1 MRGLARFLAVPLVLG
16 WAVSVASDAHPFAQT
31 SSTTEQDLLLGT
43 WQLDLSKS
51 KYIPGPA
58 PRGET
63 RTYARD
69 DEGLKG
75 TIRRR
80 LADGGEE
87 VIEYRA
93 DFDHEYP
100 VAGTE
105 AYDTIKL
112 TRIDA
117 RTAHAVLSH
126 AGREFGTARRVVSDD
141 GQTLTIEFRR
151 EGNSGINNVAVYRK
165 QAH

>member
-1 MRGLARFLAVPLVLG
+1 MRGIARFLAVLVVLG
-16 WAVSVASDAHPFAQT
+16 CAESVAPDAHLLPQT
-31 SSTTEQDLLLGT
+31 ASTTELDLLVGT
-43 WQLDLSKS
+43 WQLDLAKS
-51 KYIPGPA
+51 KYSPGPA
-58 PRGET
+58 PRDET

-69 DEGLKG
+69 NEGLKG

-80 LADGGEE
+80 LADGREE

-100 VAGTE
+100 VVGAG

-112 TRIDA
+112 TRINA
-117 RTAHAVLSH
+117 RTARAVLSH
-126 AGREFGTARRVVSDD
+126 AGRVFGTARRIVSDD
-141 GQTLTIEFRR
+141 GQTLTIELRR
-151 EGNSGINNVAVYRK
+151 EENTAVNNVALYRK

>member
-1 MRGLARFLAVPLVLG
+1 MRGLACSIAVAVVLG
-16 WAVSVASDAHPFAQT
+16 WAASLAPDPQILAQT
-31 SSTTEQDLLLGT
+31 AATTEQDLLLGT

-51 KYIPGPA
+51 KYSPGPA

-80 LADGGEE
+80 LADGREE

-117 RTAHAVLSH
+117 RTAEAVLSH
-126 AGREFGTARRVVSDD
+126 AGRAFGTARRVVSDD

-151 EGNSGINNVAVYRK
+151 EGGSAIHNVAVYRK
-165 QAH
+165 QTQ

>member
-1 MRGLARFLAVPLVLG
+1 MRGLARFLAVPVVLG
-16 WAVSVASDAHPFAQT
+16 WAVSVAPDAYLLAQT
-31 SSTTEQDLLLGT
+31 ASTEQDLLLGT

-51 KYIPGPA
+51 KYSPGPA

-69 DEGLKG
+69 NEGLKG

-80 LADGGEE
+80 LADGREE

-112 TRIDA
+112 TRINA
-117 RTAHAVLSH
+117 RTAQAVLSH
-126 AGREFGTARRVVSDD
+126 AGRAFGTARRVVSDD

-151 EGNSGINNVAVYRK
+151 EGNPAVNNVALYRK
-165 QAH
+165 QTY

>member
-1 MRGLARFLAVPLVLG
+1 MRGLARFLALPVVLG
-16 WAVSVASDAHPFAQT
+16 WAVSVAPDAHLLAQT
-31 SSTTEQDLLLGT
+31 ASTEQDLLLGT

-51 KYIPGPA
+51 KYSPGPA
-58 PRGET
+58 PRSET

-69 DEGLKG
+69 NEGLKG

-80 LADGGEE
+80 LANGREE

-117 RTAHAVLSH
+117 RTAEAVLSH
-126 AGREFGTARRVVSDD
+126 AGRAFGTARRVVSDD
-141 GQTLTIEFRR
+141 GQTLTIAFRR
-151 EGNSGINNVAVYRK
+151 EGYNTVNNVAIYRK
-165 QAH
+165 QTH

>member
-1 MRGLARFLAVPLVLG
+1 MRSLARFLAVPLVLG
-16 WAVSVASDAHPFAQT
+16 WAVSVAPDAHLLAQT
-31 SSTTEQDLLLGT
+31 ASTTEQDFLLGT

-69 DEGLKG
+69 NEGLKG

-80 LADGGEE
+80 LADGREE

-117 RTAHAVLSH
+117 RTAQAVLSH

-151 EGNSGINNVAVYRK
+151 EGNTAINNVAVYRK
-165 QAH
+165 QTQ

>member
-1 MRGLARFLAVPLVLG
+1 MRSFPRFLAISLVLG
-16 WAVSVASDAHPFAQT
+16 WVVSVAPDPHLLAQT
-31 SSTTEQDLLLGT
+31 ASTAEQDVLLGT

-58 PRGET
+58 PRDET

-69 DEGLKG
+69 NEGVKG

-80 LADGGEE
+80 LANGREE

-117 RTAHAVLSH
+117 RTAQAVLSH
-126 AGREFGTARRVVSDD
+126 AGRAFGTARRVVS
-141 GQTLTIEFRR
+141 GR
-151 EGNSGINNVAVYRK
+151 
-165 QAH
+165 

>member
-1 MRGLARFLAVPLVLG
+1 
-16 WAVSVASDAHPFAQT
+16 
-31 SSTTEQDLLLGT
+31 LLGT

-51 KYIPGPA
+51 KYSPGPA

-80 LADGGEE
+80 LADGREE

-100 VAGTE
+100 VA
-105 AYDTIKL
+105 
-112 TRIDA
+112 
-117 RTAHAVLSH
+117 
-126 AGREFGTARRVVSDD
+126 VVSDD

-151 EGNSGINNVAVYRK
+151 EGGSAIHNVAVYRK
-165 QAH
+165 QTQ

>member
-1 MRGLARFLAVPLVLG
+1 MRGFACVLAVPIVLG
-16 WAVSVASDAHPFAQT
+16 WAVLVASDPHLLAQT
-31 SSTTEQDLLLGT
+31 ASTTEQDLLLGT

-58 PRGET
+58 PRSET

-69 DEGLKG
+69 NEGLKG

-80 LADGGEE
+80 LANGREE

-117 RTAHAVLSH
+117 RTARADLSH
-126 AGREFGTARRVVSDD
+126 AGRAFGTARRVVSDD

-151 EGNSGINNVAVYRK
+151 EGDTGVNNVAVYRK
-165 QAH
+165 QTH

>member
-1 MRGLARFLAVPLVLG
+1 MRSLLRFLAVPVVLA
-16 WAVSVASDAHPFAQT
+16 WAVSVAPDPHLLAQT
-31 SSTTEQDLLLGT
+31 ASTTEQDLLLGT
-43 WQLDLSKS
+43 WQLDLSRS
-51 KYIPGPA
+51 KYKPGPP

-63 RTYARD
+63 RTYAHD
-69 DEGLKG
+69 DKGLKG
-75 TIRRR
+75 TIRR
-80 LADGGEE
+80 LHADGREE

-112 TRIDA
+112 TRINA
-117 RTAHAVLSH
+117 RTAQAVLSH
-126 AGREFGTARRVVSDD
+126 AGRAFGTARRVVSED

-151 EGNSGINNVAVYRK
+151 EGNTAVNNVALYRK
-165 QAH
+165 QTQ